1 MRAVIRAGLCL
12 TMLVPLPGCGT
23 HLVLHTIP
31 ASETAQDCKSK
42 SYTSDSWY
50 CSGNLESFGLA
61 CQTTIFGKAAPN
73 NKLTDLQK
81 ASPIVGWESHH
92 DAGTSPAP
100 CPESVSGASRAYVNF
115 AIFPTLTGKAD
126 RIVSA
131 QLKWSPESKHW
142 AEPYTPKECYGKLFE
157 ATSGWK
163 SFATSG
169 DFVTDWE
176 PPSPAGSVPSV
187 DVSNIIRRWAKGD
200 QQYFG
205 FFFTSFG
212 EKPISGIE
220 DWCLTTLKD
229 LRLEVI
235 VNEPIVPWPGT

>member
-1 MRAVIRAGLCL
+1 V
-12 TMLVPLPGCGT
+12 T
-23 HLVLHTIP
+23 HTIP

-42 SYTSDSWY
+42 SYTSDNFW
-50 CSGNLESFGLA
+50 CAGNLVTFGQA
-61 CQTTIFGKAAPN
+61 CKTTIFNKPAPP
-73 NKLTDLQK
+73 NKVTDLQK

-92 DAGTSPAP
+92 DPGSPGFP

-131 QLKWSPESKHW
+131 QLKWSPSSKHW
-142 AEPYTPKECYGKLFE
+142 AEPNTTFKECYSRAFE
-157 ATSGWK
+157 ATGAWQ
-163 SFATSG
+163 SFATPG
-169 DFVTDWE
+169 EWIAEWELPEPTDFVPT
-176 PPSPAGSVPSV
+176 PSL

-212 EKPISGIE
+212 EKPVSGID
-220 DWCLTTLKD
+220 DWCLTTLND
-229 LRLEVI
+229 LRLEVM
-235 VNEPIVPWPGT
+235 VNDPIVPWPSS